1 MTPLNANFYDGDKRL
16 AITLNFPHSLLF
28 FSSRLFPVRSGGFT
42 VSLASLD
49 SMRAASKVFPL
60 FTCVCVWEESLNAVF
75 IVGGGASLGKDLLD
89 AGGKIE
95 QSIKFN
101 SY

>member
-28 FSSRLFPVRSGGFT
+28 FSSRLFPRSGGFT

-60 FTCVCVWEESLNAVF
+60 FTCVCAGEESLNAVF
-75 IVGGGASLGKDLLD
+75 IVGGESLGKDLLD